1 MSEKEDI
8 RVGVYVCRCGL
19 NVAKSVDTT
28 SLKEYA
34 SKLPGVVYAEE
45 SEFACSDSG
54 MKAISE
60 SIKEHKINRVVI
72 AGCSPWLH
80 EPTFQRMLERVRL
93 NKYLLEMANIR
104 EHCALLYPSQILKAT
119 EKAKFIVKGAVERA
133 RTLEPIERK
142 RVPVQ
147 KSILVLGG
155 GVAGVESAKRLGD
168 LGMEVFLVEKTPF
181 IGGKVLQLGSV
192 FPSDDC
198 GTCVSP
204 CGNDLHRRCFYRN
217 TIVDHE
223 HVNILTS
230 AELTK
235 LNGHIGNYKATI
247 AIKPRSVNP
256 ELCMDCGRCAEVCPV
271 EVPNEF
277 NFGWDK
283 RKAIYIL
290 SDQALP
296 RIYAIDSGN
305 CIRCGK
311 CAEVCPVKAIDLEEK
326 PREMTAN
333 IGAVIVATGFEPF
346 EPKGMYAYGE
356 NPNVVTQLQ
365 LARMLDQSG
374 PTKGKVIRPSDG
386 QEPKRIA
393 MIQCVGSRDLKV
405 HEYCSK
411 ICCGIAVKHATE
423 IMERWPEAGLA
434 IIHKDIRLT
443 GKHYED
449 YYYRAQNQ
457 GVRLLRGEV
466 QAVTTMPDGSIH
478 IDVLDENNEMV
489 PLYVDLLVLSTGLE
503 PSIGANDLA
512 QKLGVATSTDGF
524 FAERGPKLEPL
535 DTVMEGVFIAGTAHG
550 PKDIQESVT
559 QALGATGRVA
569 SLLMRG
575 EMEID
580 LAKAWVDKEKCVG
593 CGACASICPFGAIE
607 WSAFGEPKVIEAA
620 CEGCGICSAVCPVSA
635 MQLRH
640 YKDDQLV
647 PKIKAILTPKWL
659 SIEKKD
665 EPVIIAFACQW
676 CSYAAADA
684 AGNMGMEYP
693 DNIRI
698 IRVPCSGRIDARH
711 VLAAFKYGADG
722 VIISGCL
729 PTQCNYLTG
738 NLEAIDRVDI
748 MKKTLDV
755 LGVGGDRLE
764 TIFTSAC
771 MPTWLITMFNDF
783 TDRIKKLNETSKPNS
798 DVIPLEVG

>member
-1 MSEKEDI
+1 MSEKEEP
-8 RVGVYVCRCGL
+8 RVGVFVCRCGL

-45 SEFACSDSG
+45 SDFACSETGVRS
-54 MKAISE
+54 ISE
-60 SIKEHKINRVVI
+60 AIKAHDINRVVI

-80 EPTFQRMLERVRL
+80 EPTFQRMMERVRL
-93 NKYLLEMANIR
+93 NKYLLEIANIR
-104 EHCALLYPSQILKAT
+104 EHCAFVYPGQILKAT
-119 EKAKFIVKGAVERA
+119 EKAKFIVKGAVEGA
-133 RTLEPIERK
+133 KTLEPIEKK
-142 RVPVQ
+142 RVSVQ
-147 KSILVLGG
+147 KSVLVIGG
-155 GVAGVESAKRLGD
+155 GVAGVEASKRLGD

-204 CGNDLHRRCFYRN
+204 CGDDLHRRCFYRN
-217 TIVDHE
+217 TIAHHE

-230 AELTK
+230 AGLVK
-235 LNGHIGNYKATI
+235 LAGHIGNYKATLEVH
-247 AIKPRSVNP
+247 PRFVNP
-256 ELCMDCGRCAEVCPV
+256 ELCMGCGKCADVCPV
-271 EVPNEF
+271 EAPNEF

-283 RKAIYIL
+283 RKAIYLL

-296 RIYAIDSGN
+296 RVYAIDLGT
-305 CIRCGK
+305 CTRCGK
-311 CAEVCPVKAIDLEEK
+311 CVEACPVKAIDLGEQ
-326 PREMTAN
+326 PREMTVDV
-333 IGAVIVATGFEPF
+333 GAVIVATGYKTYD
-346 EPKGMYAYGE
+346 PKGLYGFGE
-356 NPNVVTQLQ
+356 DPNVITQLQ

-374 PTKGKVIRPSDG
+374 PTKGRVLRPSDG

-393 MIQCVGSRDLKV
+393 MMQCVGSRDPTT

-423 IMERWPEAGLA
+423 IMERYPESGLA

-449 YYYRAQNQ
+449 YYYRAQNL
-457 GVRLLRGEV
+457 GIRLLRGDV
-466 QAVTTMPDGSIH
+466 KDVTKMPDGSIH
-478 IDVLDENNEMV
+478 IDVQDEFGELV
-489 PLYVDLLVLSTGLE
+489 PLYVDMLVLSTGLE
-503 PSIGANDLA
+503 PAEGTSELA
-512 QKLGVATSTDGF
+512 QRLNIPLSVDGF

-535 DTVMEGVFIAGTAHG
+535 DTAVGGIFLAGAAHG
-550 PKDIQESVT
+550 PKDIQESIT
-559 QALGATGRVA
+559 QALGATSRVA
-569 SLLMRG
+569 SMLMRG

-580 LAKAWVDKEKCVG
+580 LAKAWVDEEKCVG
-593 CGACASICPFGAIE
+593 CGACASICPFNAIE

-647 PKIKAILTPKWL
+647 PKIKAILTPKWI
-659 SIEKKD
+659 SEEKKN
-665 EPVIIAFACQW
+665 EPVIVAFACQW

-698 IRVPCSGRIDARH
+698 IRVPCSGRIDALH
-711 VLAAFKYGADG
+711 VLAAFKNGADG

-729 PTQCNYLTG
+729 PTQCNYISG

-755 LGVGGDRLE
+755 LGIGGERIE

-771 MPTWLITMFNDF
+771 MPTWLILMFNDF
-783 TDRIKKLNETSKPNS
+783 TERIRKLNEETRTTTEASQR
-798 DVIPLEVG
+798 V

>member
-1 MSEKEDI
+1 MSNNKDEP
-8 RVGVYVCRCGL
+8 RVGVFVCRCGL

-34 SKLPGVVYAEE
+34 SKLPGVIYSEE
-45 SEFACSDSG
+45 NDFACSDSG
-54 MKAISE
+54 VKSISE
-60 SIKEHKINRVVI
+60 AIKANGINRVVI

-80 EPTFQRMLERVRL
+80 EPTFQRMMARVRL
-93 NKYLLEMANIR
+93 NKYLLEIANIR
-104 EHCALLYPSQILKAT
+104 EHCALLYPGQILKAT
-119 EKAKFIVKGAVERA
+119 EKAKFIVKAAVEGA
-133 RTLEPIERK
+133 KTLEPIERK
-142 RVPVQ
+142 KFPVQ
-147 KSILVLGG
+147 KSVLVIGG
-155 GVAGVESAKRLGD
+155 GVAGVEASKRLGD

-181 IGGKVLQLGSV
+181 LGGKILQLGSV

-217 TIVDHE
+217 TITHHE

-230 AELTK
+230 AELRK
-235 LNGHIGNYKATI
+235 LTGHIGNYKATI
-247 AIKPRSVNP
+247 EVNP
-256 ELCMDCGRCAEVCPV
+256 RFVNQEICMGCGKCAEICPI
-271 EVPNEF
+271 EAPNEF

-283 RKAIYIL
+283 RKAVYIL

-296 RIYAIDSGN
+296 RVYAIDPGT
-305 CIRCGK
+305 CTRCNK
-311 CAEVCPVKAIDLEEK
+311 CVDACPVRAINLGEQ
-326 PREMTAN
+326 PREMTVDV
-333 IGAVIVATGFEPF
+333 GAIVVATGFETF
-346 EPKGMYAYGE
+346 DPKGMYGYGV

-374 PTKGKVIRPSDG
+374 PTKGRIIRPSDN

-393 MIQCVGSRDLKV
+393 MIQCVGSRDLKT

-411 ICCGIAVKHATE
+411 VCCGIAVKHATE
-423 IMERWPEAGLA
+423 IMEKYPESGLA
-434 IIHKDIRLT
+434 IINKDIRLT

-449 YYYRAQNQ
+449 YYYRAQNL

-466 QAVTTMPDGSIH
+466 EDVTTMPDGSIH
-478 IDVLDENNEMV
+478 IDVQDEFGELV
-489 PLYVDLLVLSTGLE
+489 PLYVDLLVLSTGFE
-503 PSIGANDLA
+503 PSKGAKDLA
-512 QKLGVATSTDGF
+512 QKLGVVLSSDGF

-535 DTVMEGVFIAGTAHG
+535 DTAVEGIFLAGTAHG
-550 PKDIQESVT
+550 PKDIQESIT

-569 SLLMRG
+569 SMLMRG

-593 CGACASICPFGAIE
+593 CGACASICPFNAIE
-607 WSAFGEPKVIEAA
+607 WGAFGEPKVVEAA

-659 SIEKKD
+659 SEEKKD
-665 EPVIIAFACQW
+665 EPVIVAFACQW
-676 CSYAAADA
+676 CSYSAADA

-698 IRVPCSGRIDARH
+698 IRVPCSGRIDALH
-711 VLAAFKYGADG
+711 VLAAFKNGADG

-755 LGVGGDRLE
+755 LGIGSERLE
-764 TIFTSAC
+764 TIFISAC
-771 MPTWLITMFNDF
+771 MPTWLITMFIDF
-783 TDRIKKLNETSKPNS
+783 TERVKKLNESSKPKPEA
-798 DVIPLEVG
+798 IPLG

>member
-1 MSEKEDI
+1 MSGNKEEP
-8 RVGVYVCRCGL
+8 RVGVFVCRCGL

-28 SLKEYA
+28 SLKEYV
-34 SKLPGVVYAEE
+34 SKLPNVVYAEE
-45 SEFACSDSG
+45 SDFACSDAGVKS
-54 MKAISE
+54 ISE
-60 SIKEHKINRVVI
+60 AIKANGINRVVV

-80 EPTFQRMLERVRL
+80 EPTFQRMMERVRL
-93 NKYLLEMANIR
+93 NRYLLEIANIR
-104 EHCALLYPSQILKAT
+104 EHCAFLYPGQILKAT
-119 EKAKFIVKGAVERA
+119 EKAKFIVKAAVERA
-133 RTLEPIERK
+133 KTLEPIERK
-142 RVPVQ
+142 KVRVE
-147 KSILVLGG
+147 KSVLVLGG
-155 GVAGVESAKRLGD
+155 GVAGVEASKRLGD
-168 LGMEVFLVEKTPF
+168 LGIEVFLVEKTPF
-181 IGGKVLQLGSV
+181 LGGKVLQLGSV

-217 TIVDHE
+217 TITHHE
-223 HVNILTS
+223 HVNMLTS
-230 AELTK
+230 SELRK
-235 LNGHIGNYKATI
+235 LTGHIGNYKATI
-247 AIKPRSVNP
+247 GINPRFVNP
-256 ELCMDCGRCAEVCPV
+256 ELCMGCGKCSEACPV

-296 RIYAIDSGN
+296 RVYAVDPST
-305 CIRCGK
+305 CTRCGK
-311 CAEVCPVKAIDLEEK
+311 CVDACPVKAINLDEQR
-326 PREMTAN
+326 REMTVDV
-333 IGAVIVATGFEPF
+333 GAIVVATGFETYDPN
-346 EPKGMYAYGE
+346 GMYGFGT
-356 NPNVVTQLQ
+356 NPNVITQLQ

-374 PTKGKVIRPSDG
+374 PTKGKIIRPGDG

-393 MIQCVGSRDLKV
+393 MVQCVGSRNPET

-411 ICCGIAVKHATE
+411 ICCSIAVKHAIE
-423 IMERWPEAGLA
+423 VMERNPEAGLA

-449 YYYRAQNQ
+449 YYYRAQNL

-466 QAVTTMPDGSIH
+466 EDVTTMPDGSIH
-478 IDVLDENNEMV
+478 VDVNDEYSEIV
-489 PLYVDLLVLSTGLE
+489 PLYVDLLILSTGLE
-503 PSIGANDLA
+503 PSQGATDLA
-512 QKLGVATSTDGF
+512 QKLGIPLSADGF

-535 DTVMEGVFIAGTAHG
+535 DTAVEGIFIAGAAHG

-569 SLLMRG
+569 SMLMRG

-580 LAKAWVDKEKCVG
+580 LAKAWVDKEKCIG
-593 CGACASICPFGAIE
+593 CGACASICPFNAIE
-607 WSAFGEPKVIEAA
+607 WSAFGEPKVIDAA

-659 SIEKKD
+659 SEEKKD
-665 EPVIIAFACQW
+665 EPVIVAFACQW

-698 IRVPCSGRIDARH
+698 IRVPCSGRIDALH
-711 VLAAFKYGADG
+711 VLTAFKNGADG

-738 NLEAIDRVDI
+738 NLETIDRVDI

-755 LGVGGDRLE
+755 LGISGERLE

-783 TDRIKKLNETSKPNS
+783 TQRIRQLNEDLKQKP
-798 DVIPLEVG
+798 DPVVKD